1 MSSMAAQVAM
11 EELSHGARADPP
23 QVELAYQGPRVQGEA
38 PGQMTSSGF
47 VSKPASV
54 LSCSRVGGPRS

>member
-1 MSSMAAQVAM
+1 MSGMAAQVAT
-11 EELSHGARADPP
+11 EELSHGARANPP
-23 QVELAYQGPRVQGEA
+23 QVELAYQGPWVQGEA

-54 LSCSRVGGPRS
+54 LSYSRVGGPHS

>member
-23 QVELAYQGPRVQGEA
+23 QVELAYQGEA